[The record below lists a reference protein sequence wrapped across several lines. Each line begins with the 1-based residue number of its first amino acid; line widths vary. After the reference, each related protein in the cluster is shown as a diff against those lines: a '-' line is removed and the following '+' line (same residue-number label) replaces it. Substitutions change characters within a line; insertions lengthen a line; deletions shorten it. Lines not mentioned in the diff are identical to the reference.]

1 MAQELLCSTLSKFLP
16 KAYKTRGG
24 DFKMKA
30 ILAAMFAVMIGLVL
44 AGSTFADE
52 PKNAPMGAP
61 PAETM
66 KKSETK
72 SETTTENKNGK
83 KSKKTKK
90 TTKTEEKEKVK

>member
-1 MAQELLCSTLSKFLP
+1 
-16 KAYKTRGG
+16 
-24 DFKMKA
+24 MKA
-30 ILAAMFAVMIGLVL
+30 ILAATFALMIGLVL

-52 PKNAPMGAP
+52 PKKDAPMGAP

-83 KSKKTKK
+83 KSKKSKK